1 MDNEPEYVDAKEAAR
16 ILRVT
21 EQTIRRETRSGKI
34 PAVKIGREWRYLMDD
49 LRQLTRQER
58 PAAVKP
64 APVVALGVGAFVL
77 AFPLSLATV
86 GLGATSGGGST
97 AAACGAPGAATGVEA
112 VNVN

>member
-1 MDNEPEYVDAKEAAR
+1 MFIDEHLWVARGKIAVDMDNEPEYVDAKEAAR

-58 PAAVKP
+58 PP
-64 APVVALGVGAFVL
+64 A
-77 AFPLSLATV
+77 
-86 GLGATSGGGST
+86 
-97 AAACGAPGAATGVEA
+97 E
-112 VNVN
+112 